1 MSNEVI
7 IKYNHL
13 FQALVD
19 EGWND
24 DSIEAL
30 KSWRKIYDE
39 ERSEIKS

>member
-7 IKYNHL
+7 TKYYHL
-13 FQALVD
+13 FQSLVD

-24 DSIEAL
+24 ESIEAL
-30 KSWRKIYDE
+30 KSWREIYDQ